1 MKNKMRIK
9 FGVLIATIIAIAI
22 IGTIGVKKMTEPTEK
37 ERQIAFLKKHE
48 EEMTEYVKYE
58 SEYVLLKQ
66 YDVKEVTYSW
76 QSVIE
81 VRSMAFSP
89 KTIAVEVSIFDG
101 IGKKLDGFEIY
112 VLPDNVKNPTE
123 IKNIE

>member
-1 MKNKMRIK
+1 M
-9 FGVLIATIIAIAI
+9 
-22 IGTIGVKKMTEPTEK
+22 
-37 ERQIAFLKKHE
+37 
-48 EEMTEYVKYE
+48 
-58 SEYVLLKQ
+58 
-66 YDVKEVTYSW
+66 
-76 QSVIE
+76 IE

>member
-1 MKNKMRIK
+1 MKNKKRIK
-9 FGVLIATIIAIAI
+9 FGILIATIIAIVI
-22 IGTIGVKKMTEPTEK
+22 IGTIGVKKMNKPTEK

-48 EEMTEYVKYE
+48 EKMTEYE

>member
-1 MKNKMRIK
+1 MKNKKRIK
-9 FGVLIATIIAIAI
+9 FGILIATIIAIVI
-22 IGTIGVKKMTEPTEK
+22 IGTIGVKKMNKPTEK
-37 ERQIAFLKKHE
+37 ERQIVFLKKHE
-48 EEMTEYVKYE
+48 EKMTEYVKYE

-101 IGKKLDGFEIY
+101 TGKKLDGFEIY

>member
-1 MKNKMRIK
+1 MKNKKRIK
-9 FGVLIATIIAIAI
+9 FGILIATIIAIVI
-22 IGTIGVKKMTEPTEK
+22 IGTIGVKKMNKPTEK

-48 EEMTEYVKYE
+48 EKMTEYVKYE

-101 IGKKLDGFEIY
+101 NGKKLDGFEIY

>member
-1 MKNKMRIK
+1 MKNKKRIK
-9 FGVLIATIIAIAI
+9 FGILIATIIAIVI
-22 IGTIGVKKMTEPTEK
+22 IGTIGVKKMNKPTEK

-48 EEMTEYVKYE
+48 EKMTEYVKYE

-89 KTIAVEVSIFDG
+89 KTIAVEVSIFDD

-112 VLPDNVKNPTE
+112 VLPDNVKNPTQ

>member
-1 MKNKMRIK
+1 MKNKKRIK
-9 FGVLIATIIAIAI
+9 FGILIATIIAIVI
-22 IGTIGVKKMTEPTEK
+22 IGTIGVKKMNKPTEK

-48 EEMTEYVKYE
+48 EKMTEYVKYE

-89 KTIAVEVSIFDG
+89 KTIAVEVSIFGG

>member
-1 MKNKMRIK
+1 MKNRKRIK
-9 FGVLIATIIAIAI
+9 IGILIAVISVAI
-22 IGTIGVKKMTEPTEK
+22 IGTIGVKKMNEPREK
-37 ERQIAFLKKHE
+37 EKQISFLKKHE
-48 EEMTEYVKYE
+48 EEMTKYVKHD
-58 SEYVLLKQ
+58 SEHVLLKK
-66 YDVKEVTYSW
+66 YDVKEVTYNW

-81 VRSMAFSP
+81 VQSMAFSP

-101 IGKKLDGFEIY
+101 TGKKLDGFEIY

>member
-1 MKNKMRIK
+1 M
-9 FGVLIATIIAIAI
+9 
-22 IGTIGVKKMTEPTEK
+22 
-37 ERQIAFLKKHE
+37 KKHE
-48 EEMTEYVKYE
+48 EKMTEYVKYE

-66 YDVKEVTYSW
+66 YDVKEVTYRW

>member
-1 MKNKMRIK
+1 MKNRKRIK
-9 FGVLIATIIAIAI
+9 IGILIAVISVAI
-22 IGTIGVKKMTEPTEK
+22 IGTRGGKKRNEPTEK
-37 ERQIAFLKKHE
+37 EKQIAFLKKHE
-48 EEMTEYVKYE
+48 EEMTEYVKHD
-58 SEYVLLKQ
+58 SEHVLLKK
-66 YDVKEVTYSW
+66 YDVKEVTYNW

-81 VRSMAFSP
+81 VQSMAFSP

-101 IGKKLDGFEIY
+101 TGKKLDGFEIY

>member
-1 MKNKMRIK
+1 MKNKKRIK
-9 FGVLIATIIAIAI
+9 FGILIATIIAIVI
-22 IGTIGVKKMTEPTEK
+22 IGTIGVKKMNKPTEK

-48 EEMTEYVKYE
+48 EKMTEYVKYE

-89 KTIAVEVSIFDG
+89 KTIAVEVAIFDG